1 MIGAISFF
9 HSVPADDL
17 PALTRRLKLDR
28 CVLAGIFQRKIT
40 TWDDAQIQALNP
52 GITIPA
58 GTAINVVVR
67 NLGSSSTSLSSQYL
81 SMAGCSGDNKW
92 TIGAGGGGKDGNGN
106 DKNPKWPAGV
116 VRKEGSGGVS
126 GHIAATPYSIG
137 YIDSGHGHASGL
149 AEISLENK
157 NGTSLTSKEA
167 DIGAAGTAA
176 VTTAIAADMSL
187 SWDAVSLMDL
197 PGATTWPIC
206 TFSYIYIRMNMTSTA
221 LLTTGPL
228 VKAFAE
234 FVLSDEGQGMVP
246 EFGFTGIPLALKTSA
261 RAAVANNVSLA
272 TGAVKWTFETGTD
285 AGAGMSATTFSAK
298 RSSYADVER
307 KDISDNVVTMKAQV
321 ADLMKN
327 EVVQL
332 HGSGT
337 TNPKRFF
344 WKTMDIL
351 EERAMV
357 PMTMTYRAVGS
368 STGQHEFKGDAPAR
382 IPFNHFGSGD
392 IPMSQGDYDMLHAIP
407 EDKGAFVHIPFQL
420 GAISFFHSAP
430 TSVGEINLDACTL
443 AKIFQRTI
451 TTWDHAEIKALNPN
465 GLVGVPAG
473 QAITVV
479 RRTYGSSSTKLSS
492 QYLDLVGT

>member
-17 PALTRRLKLDR
+17 PAANGRRLKLDR
-28 CVLAGIFQRKIT
+28 CVLAGIFQRTIT

-81 SMAGCSGDNKW
+81 SMAGCSGDNAW
-92 TIGAGGGGKDGNGN
+92 TIGAGKGGAGNAPN
-106 DKNPKWPAGV
+106 WPTDT

-149 AEISLENK
+149 AEISLTNK
-157 NGTSLTSKEA
+157 DGVSLTSKEA

-176 VTTAIAADMSL
+176 VSTALADDMSQ

-197 PGATTWPIC
+197 TGATTWPIC
-206 TFSYIYIRMNMTSTA
+206 TFSYMYIRKVMDTTA
-221 LLTTGPL
+221 LQQTGPL
-228 VKAFAE
+228 VKAFAQ
-234 FVLSDEGQGMVP
+234 FVLSDEGQLMVP
-246 EFGFTGIPLALKTSA
+246 EFGFTGIPLALKTKA
-261 RAAVANNVSLA
+261 RDAVASIILNSV
-272 TGAVKWTFETGTD
+272 AVEWTFETSTS

-368 STGQHEFKGDAPAR
+368 STGQHEFKGDGPAR
-382 IPFNHFGSGD
+382 VPFNHFGSGD
-392 IPMSQGDYDMLHAIP
+392 IPMSQVDYEMLHAIP
-407 EDKGAFVHIPFQL
+407 DDKGAFVHIPFQL

-451 TTWDHAEIKALNPN
+451 TTWDHADIKALNPN
-465 GLVGVPAG
+465 GLIGVPAG